1 MEAAGSSKTFVS
13 TKQHG
18 VSSQKTVIIVATLV
32 RTWNFMVEKS
42 VVERIKQRQKRSH
55 LIW

>member
-18 VSSQKTVIIVATLV
+18 VRSQKTVIIIAIPV
-32 RTWNFMVEKS
+32 RTLNFTVEKS
-42 VVERIKQRQKRSH
+42 VVERIKHRQKRGH
-55 LIW
+55 LI